1 MRISRRLVS
10 HHGFTRADL
19 GGVLAGV
26 FLLGLLASSCG
37 NSTRRA
43 AEAAGCANNL
53 RHLSQAWLAHGAE
66 NPSLVGNGGLPN
78 PDSRSSWAL
87 GWLDW
92 GSSGVN
98 TNTLI
103 LQTRAF
109 ASYAG
114 SDTSVFRCPS
124 DRFVSSSQEA
134 LGWRYRARSYSMNGY
149 VGTGGRGWNER
160 FRQFTKQSDFV
171 SPSQTLVFVDEH
183 PDSMNDPWFATDP
196 TGATVPD
203 IPGSLHSRG
212 THLSFADGHVE
223 RRAWVG
229 VRLALP
235 VRFNIPSI
243 SGNPDADSRWL
254 GERASQPLP

>member
-1 MRISRRLVS
+1 MRISRRLAS
-10 HHGFTRADL
+10 HQGFTRADL
-19 GGVLAGV
+19 GGVLAAIV
-26 FLLGLLASSCG
+26 ILTSLLASCG
-37 NSTRRA
+37 NTTRTA

-109 ASYAG
+109 AAYAG

-160 FRQFTKQSDFV
+160 YRQFVKQSDFV
-171 SPSQTLVFVDEH
+171 SPSETLVFVDEH

-203 IPGSLHSRG
+203 VPGSLHSRG
-212 THLSFADGHVE
+212 AILSFADGHVE

-229 VRLALP
+229 ARLVLP

-254 GERASQPLP
+254 GERASQLLP

>member
-1 MRISRRLVS
+1 MKRTQSAGSDR
-10 HHGFTRADL
+10 GFTRTDL
-19 GGVLAGV
+19 SGVLAATLVLG
-26 FLLGLLASSCG
+26 GLLASCG
-37 NSTRRA
+37 NTTRMA

-98 TNTLI
+98 TNTFN

-124 DRFVSSSQEA
+124 DRFVSRSQEA

-160 FRQFTKQSDFV
+160 YRQFVKQSDFV
-171 SPSQTLVFVDEH
+171 SPSETLVFVDEH

-212 THLSFADGHVE
+212 TNLSFADGHVE

-229 VRLALP
+229 SRYVLP
-235 VRFNIPSI
+235 VRLNSPFITDD
-243 SGNPDADSRWL
+243 PDADSRWL